1 MKKFLF
7 MIATIA
13 LMTACGGGNGASS
26 SASGSEGS
34 EANDAPKSYSVEYEF
49 GSNSGSNYE
58 CFDIFGTEKTK
69 TDFQATID
77 GDKVTIT
84 MPVKVKVKGGEL
96 KKSLKEGRTVF
107 CVENSSEKGRIEFT
121 LADADKVDYDAEF
134 KKLKEGDEITFN
146 VKGETTKDVLE
157 KMNNNW
163 GRFSLE
169 F

>member
-1 MKKFLF
+1 

-13 LMTACGGGNGASS
+13 LMTACGGNGTSSS
-26 SASGSEGS
+26 SASGSEAS
-34 EANDAPKSYSVEYEF
+34 DAPESYAVEYEF

-69 TDFQATID
+69 TEFEATID

-84 MPVKVKVKGGEL
+84 MPMQVKVKGGEL
-96 KKSLKEGRTVF
+96 KKSLAEGTANF
-107 CVENSSEKGRIEFT
+107 NVENSSEKGKIEFK
-121 LADADKVDYDAEF
+121 LADADKVDYDAEY
-134 KKLKEGDEITFN
+134 KKLKEGDIITFN
-146 VKGETTKDVLE
+146 MVGETTKDVLD

-163 GRFSLE
+163 GRFDLM